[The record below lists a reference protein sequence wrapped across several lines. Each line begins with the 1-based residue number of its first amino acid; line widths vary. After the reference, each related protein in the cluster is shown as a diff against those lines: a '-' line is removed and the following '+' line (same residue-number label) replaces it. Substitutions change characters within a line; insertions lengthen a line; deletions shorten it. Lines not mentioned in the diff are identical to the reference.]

1 MLRRIRNLLCRWFKL
16 PTQDEVDRLRATLD
30 EMDLGLS
37 RVKARFRASEEARTW
52 LQSQLVQIRV
62 GQSKFSR
69 AGWEVMCFIPEE
81 ALKQL
86 RHPGHNQARIDGL
99 VLQVTRELVRL
110 AIAGIV
116 RVDAQGKVSAL
127 VFEPLNMN
135 EKPRAPR
142 FVQALF
148 DKDGEFKLSEK
159 CWDQRSEEQR
169 VKSAAGMPG
178 FGV

>member
-1 MLRRIRNLLCRWFKL
+1 MLRRIRNLLCRWFFL
-16 PTQDEVDRLRATLD
+16 PTLD
-30 EMDLGLS
+30 EVGKLRVGWEEASLS
-37 RVKARFRASEEARTW
+37 RARLLDKFHEKECECRWLKAH
-52 LQSQLVQIRV
+52 LVQVRV
-62 GQSKFSR
+62 SQSKLAR

-81 ALKQL
+81 ALRQL
-86 RHPGHNQARIDGL
+86 RHPGNRQERIDRF
-99 VLQVTRELVRL
+99 VLKVTRELVRL

-116 RVDAQGKVSAL
+116 RVDSMGKVSAL
-127 VFEPLNMN
+127 VFEPLCLN

-148 DKDGEFKLSEK
+148 DKDGEYKLSEK
-159 CWDQRSEEQR
+159 CWDSRSEEQR